1 MYWTLELASYLEDA
15 PWPATKDELIDFSIR
30 SIVHLLLST
39 NRLIFVFSLPR
50 LVKLGLIHSN
60 GCKSVTIG
68 WRTAQTPMNLVV
80 ETELTS
86 ERRKRPDNGS
96 LLAGDDDEF

>member
-1 MYWTLELASYLEDA
+1 
-15 PWPATKDELIDFSIR
+15 
-30 SIVHLLLST
+30 
-39 NRLIFVFSLPR
+39 
-50 LVKLGLIHSN
+50 VKLGLIHSN